1 MEKMNRRDLCD
12 FIYDAH
18 KTAFGVK
25 GRHYDFDSMSMAEL
39 EREADR
45 ISEACN
51 EVMAAE
57 AAAEKKAIA
66 DFNKEVEYYQL
77 LGAKTREDALRWMT
91 QQDEFSHEQCVEHWV
106 YNRGFLFTELG
117 RTVVKEICNIVTFK
131 DWEYE

>member
-1 MEKMNRRDLCD
+1 MEKMNRQDLCD

-45 ISEACN
+45 ISEACD

-57 AAAEKKAIA
+57 AAAETKAIA

-77 LGAKTREDALRWMT
+77 LGVKTREDALRWIT
-91 QQDEFSHEQCVEHWV
+91 QQDEFSHEQWVEHWV

>member
-1 MEKMNRRDLCD
+1 
-12 FIYDAH
+12 
-18 KTAFGVK
+18 
-25 GRHYDFDSMSMAEL
+25 MSIAEL

-131 DWEYE
+131 EWEYE

>member
-1 MEKMNRRDLCD
+1 MEKMNRQDLCD

-25 GRHYDFDSMSMAEL
+25 GRHYDFDSMSTAEL
-39 EREADR
+39 EKEADY

-66 DFNKEVEYYQL
+66 DFNKEVEYYKL

-131 DWEYE
+131 EWECV

>member
-1 MEKMNRRDLCD
+1 MKNWNRQDLCD

-39 EREADR
+39 EKEADY

-51 EVMAAE
+51 EVMAEE
-57 AAAEKKAIA
+57 AAAEERAIKE
-66 DFNKEVEYYQL
+66 FNKEVEYYQL

-131 DWEYE
+131 EWECV

>member
-1 MEKMNRRDLCD
+1 MEKMNRQDLCD

-45 ISEACN
+45 ISKACD

-66 DFNKEVEYYQL
+66 DFNKEVEYYHL

-131 DWEYE
+131 EWEYE

>member
-1 MEKMNRRDLCD
+1 MKNWNRQDLCD

-18 KTAFGVK
+18 KTAFGTK

-45 ISEACN
+45 ISEACD

-66 DFNKEVEYYQL
+66 DFNKEVEYYKL

-117 RTVVKEICNIVTFK
+117 RTVVKELCNIVTFK
-131 DWEYE
+131 EWECE